1 MTAISFDAE
10 TVRKTRPRGFW
21 KVFLLVCA
29 SLAVTGFWIFA
40 LFVILPLV
48 AG

>member
-1 MTAISFDAE
+1 MTAVSFDTD

-21 KVFLLVCA
+21 KVLLLVCA
-29 SLAVTGFWIFA
+29 GLGVTGFWIFA
-40 LFVILPLV
+40 LFVLLPFV